1 MAIIERREHT
11 AGRCSRRERTAFRGL
26 ALVAVV
32 GLSMLAAA
40 CGGGSPSGKVAQV
53 GTTGS
58 TKGSGSSNASGSGSP
73 SDRRGALVAFSAC
86 MRKHGVPNFPDPK
99 AVGHRYGL
107 TIDDE
112 TANSPQFKNA
122 QQVCKK
128 LLPNGGRPP
137 AQEQA
142 KQLQEALKYASCIRA
157 HGMPDYPDPKAV
169 SDGGIEM
176 GEAPDSP
183 QFKTAQKACQH
194 LAPP

>member
-1 MAIIERREHT
+1 MSKRIHL
-11 AGRCSRRERTAFRGL
+11 L
-26 ALVAVV
+26 ALTGVI
-32 GLSMLAAA
+32 GISLLGSA

-58 TKGSGSSNASGSGSP
+58 TNGSGSSNASGPGSP

-99 AVGHRYGL
+99 AVGHGYGL
-107 TIDDE
+107 TIDDSM
-112 TANSPQFKNA
+112 ANSPQFKDA

-128 LLPNGGRPP
+128 LLPNGGTPTP
-137 AQEQA
+137 QEQA
-142 KQLQEALKYASCIRA
+142 KQLQEALKYAACMRA
-157 HGMPDYPDPKAV
+157 HGMPDYPDPKV
-169 SDGGIEM
+169 HDGGIEM

-183 QFKTAQKACQH
+183 QFKIAQKACQH

>member
-1 MAIIERREHT
+1 VAIIERKEHP
-11 AGRCSRRERTAFRGL
+11 AGGRSRLERTAVRGL

-40 CGGGSPSGKVAQV
+40 CGGGSSGAKVAQV
-53 GTTGS
+53 GTTSS
-58 TKGSGSSNASGSGSP
+58 TKGAGSSNASGSGAP

-99 AVGHRYGL
+99 AVGHGYGL
-107 TIDDE
+107 TIDNE
-112 TANSPQFKNA
+112 MANSPQFKNA
-122 QQVCKK
+122 EQVCKK
-128 LLPNGGRPP
+128 LLPNGGTPT

-142 KQLQEALKYASCIRA
+142 KQLQKALKYAACMRA
-157 HGMPDYPDPKAV
+157 HGMPDYPYPKV
-169 SDGGIEM
+169 HDGGIEM

-183 QFKTAQKACQH
+183 RFKIAQKACGH

>member
-40 CGGGSPSGKVAQV
+40 CGGGSPSGKVAQI

-99 AVGHRYGL
+99 AVGHGYGL
-107 TIDDE
+107 TIDDSM
-112 TANSPQFKNA
+112 ANSPQFKNA

-142 KQLQEALKYASCIRA
+142 KQLQEALKYAACIRA
-157 HGMPDYPDPKAV
+157 HGMPDYPDPKLHAG
-169 SDGGIEM
+169 GGIEM

-183 QFKTAQKACQH
+183 QFKTAQKACQQ

>member
-58 TKGSGSSNASGSGSP
+58 TKDSGSSNASGSGSA

-99 AVGHRYGL
+99 AVGHGYGL

-112 TANSPQFKNA
+112 IANSPQFKNA

-128 LLPNGGRPP
+128 LLPNGGRPS

-142 KQLQEALKYASCIRA
+142 KQLQEALRYASCIRA
-157 HGMPDYPDPKAV
+157 HGMPDYPDPKAM

-183 QFKTAQKACQH
+183 QFKIAQKACQH

>member
-1 MAIIERREHT
+1 MAIVERREHP

-26 ALVAVV
+26 ALLAVV

-53 GTTGS
+53 GTTGG

-99 AVGHRYGL
+99 AVGHGYGL
-107 TIDDE
+107 TIGDE
-112 TANSPQFKNA
+112 MATSPQFKNA
-122 QQVCKK
+122 QRVCKK
-128 LLPNGGRPP
+128 LLPNGGTPSP
-137 AQEQA
+137 QELA
-142 KQLQEALKYASCIRA
+142 KQLQEALKYAACIRS

-169 SDGGIEM
+169 SGGGIEM

-183 QFKTAQKACQH
+183 QFKIAQKACGR

>member
-11 AGRCSRRERTAFRGL
+11 AGGRSRLERTAFRGL

-58 TKGSGSSNASGSGSP
+58 TKGSGSSNAAGSGSA

-99 AVGHRYGL
+99 AVGHGYGL
-107 TIDDE
+107 TIGNE
-112 TANSPQFKNA
+112 IANSPQFKNA
-122 QQVCKK
+122 EQVCKK
-128 LLPNGGRPP
+128 LLPNGGAPT

-142 KQLQEALKYASCIRA
+142 KQLQEALKYAACIRA
-157 HGMPDYPDPKAV
+157 HGMPDYPDPKV
-169 SDGGIEM
+169 HGGGIEM

-183 QFKTAQKACQH
+183 QFKIAQKACQQ

>member
-58 TKGSGSSNASGSGSP
+58 TKGSGSSNASGSGSA
-73 SDRRGALVAFSAC
+73 SDREGALVAFSAC

-99 AVGHRYGL
+99 ATGHGYGL
-107 TIDDE
+107 TIDDSM
-112 TANSPQFKNA
+112 ANSPQFKNA

-128 LLPNGGRPP
+128 LLPNGGRPS

-142 KQLQEALKYASCIRA
+142 KQLQEALRYASCIRA
-157 HGMPDYPDPKAV
+157 HGMPDYPDPKAM

-183 QFKTAQKACQH
+183 QFKIAQKACQQ

>member
-11 AGRCSRRERTAFRGL
+11 AGRCSRRKRITFRGL

-99 AVGHRYGL
+99 AVGHGYGL
-107 TIDDE
+107 TLGNE
-112 TANSPQFKNA
+112 MANSPQFKNA

-128 LLPNGGRPP
+128 LLPNGGTPT

-142 KQLQEALKYASCIRA
+142 KQLQEALKYAACIRA
-157 HGMPDYPDPKAV
+157 HGMPDYPDPKV
-169 SDGGIEM
+169 HDGGIEM

>member
-1 MAIIERREHT
+1 
-11 AGRCSRRERTAFRGL
+11 
-26 ALVAVV
+26 
-32 GLSMLAAA
+32 MLAAA
-40 CGGGSPSGKVAQV
+40 CGGGSPSGKVAQI

-107 TIDDE
+107 TIDDSM
-112 TANSPQFKNA
+112 ANSPQFKNA

-142 KQLQEALKYASCIRA
+142 KQLQEALKYAACIRA
-157 HGMPDYPDPKAV
+157 HGMPDYPDPKV
-169 SDGGIEM
+169 HDGGIEM

-183 QFKTAQKACQH
+183 QFTIAQKACQH

>member
-1 MAIIERREHT
+1 MPIVERREHT
-11 AGRCSRRERTAFRGL
+11 AGRCSRRERPAFRGL
-26 ALVAVV
+26 ALVAVA

-40 CGGGSPSGKVAQV
+40 CGGGSPSGKVAQI

-73 SDRRGALVAFSAC
+73 SDRGDALVAFSAC

-99 AVGHRYGL
+99 TVGHSYGL
-107 TIDDE
+107 TIDDSM
-112 TANSPQFKNA
+112 ANSPQFKNA
-122 QQVCKK
+122 QQACKK

-142 KQLQEALKYASCIRA
+142 KQMQEALKYAACIRA
-157 HGMPDYPDPKAV
+157 HGMPDYPDPKAM

-183 QFKTAQKACQH
+183 QLQTAQKACQR

>member
-11 AGRCSRRERTAFRGL
+11 AGGRWRLERTALRGL

-53 GTTGS
+53 GSTGS
-58 TKGSGSSNASGSGSP
+58 TKGSGSSSASGSGSP

-99 AVGHRYGL
+99 AVGHGYGL
-107 TIDDE
+107 TIGDE
-112 TANSPQFKNA
+112 MANSPQFKNA

-128 LLPNGGRPP
+128 LLPNGGRPT

-142 KQLQEALKYASCIRA
+142 KQLQEALKYAVCLRA
-157 HGMPDYPDPKAV
+157 HGMPDYPDPKV
-169 SDGGIEM
+169 HGGGIEM

-183 QFKTAQKACQH
+183 QFKIAQKACGR